1 MTLRKPILTRGVSR
15 DAFRRVAA
23 LLSAMPCLMVAGI
36 SPAAAQTAIPD
47 FGRFAQPSAPGSTV
61 PSGAGGSFTQLN
73 PGLYVQVLDGLI
85 NVTNPGGTQQFV
97 AGQFGFT
104 PQLATPPVFMPVN
117 PGLTFTPPS
126 VFRDPPPNVVTAV
139 IPPVVIPPAALP
151 SVLAS
156 GSGYYL
162 MNWGS
167 DGLGNLGSGT
177 ATFNVLNWLTNFTGS
192 TMPFAVNS
200 TLTAIE
206 VGKLDDLGWGRWT
219 SGSVSD
225 HNVAFDLST
234 WRSGMPYLVGRPTL
248 DANLPVSGTMTYA
261 LAGATKAVDMTTG
274 AVGTLSGALSIA
286 FQNGQYNVTPNLN
299 IAMPGQTYVT
309 GSGIT
314 RVGPDGA
321 RGTFTTMTQNVTGG
335 ACAGSACTF
344 STQGMLTGAA
354 ANNAGIVYSLTGPET
369 RVIGAA
375 GFKR

>member
-1 MTLRKPILTRGVSR
+1 MS
-15 DAFRRVAA
+15 
-23 LLSAMPCLMVAGI
+23 
-36 SPAAAQTAIPD
+36 
-47 FGRFAQPSAPGSTV
+47 
-61 PSGAGGSFTQLN
+61 

-85 NVTNPGGTQQFV
+85 NVTNPGGAQQFS

-104 PQLATPPVFMPVN
+104 PPVSTPPIFVPVN
-117 PGLTFTPPS
+117 PGLTFTPPPA
-126 VFRDPPPNVVTAV
+126 FRDSSPNAVTTI

-151 SVLAS
+151 GVLAS
-156 GSGYYL
+156 GSGYDL

-177 ATFNVLNWLTNFTGS
+177 ATFNVSNWLTNFTGS

-200 TLTAIE
+200 TLTAVE
-206 VGKLDDLGWGRWT
+206 VGNLDDLGWGRWT

-234 WRSGMPYLVGRPTL
+234 WPSGMPYLVGRPTL

-274 AVGTLSGALSIA
+274 AVGALSGALSIA

-321 RGTFTTMTQNVTGG
+321 RGTFSTMTQNVSGG

-369 RVIGAA
+369 RVVGAA